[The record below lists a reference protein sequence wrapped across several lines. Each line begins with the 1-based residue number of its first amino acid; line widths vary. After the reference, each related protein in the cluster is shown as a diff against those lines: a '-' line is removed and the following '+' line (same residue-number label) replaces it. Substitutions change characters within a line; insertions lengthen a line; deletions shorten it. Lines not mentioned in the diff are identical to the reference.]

1 LGPAAATSPKEAA
14 SPTKQLVLQDL
25 RTSEKPMSAAGVSAT
40 IGMSNDTTLAAA
52 GLEGHQFHR
61 PIIAAMAGTVTVRT
75 TNVSISRPTPMMNP
89 VCTIAERLP
98 NSRPNIEAAKMMPA
112 EVMTPPVERTARMMP
127 ERMPEPDSS
136 RIRVI
141 NSRL

>member
-1 LGPAAATSPKEAA
+1 MP
-14 SPTKQLVLQDL
+14 LV
-25 RTSEKPMSAAGVSAT
+25 TGWTEISAAHGATLVSAPS
-40 IGMSNDTTLAAA
+40 GVPVVSVAWVALV
-52 GLEGHQFHR
+52 GHQFAF
-61 PIIAAMAGTVTVRT
+61 PTNAAMAGTVTVRT
-75 TNVSISRPTPMMNP
+75 TKVSIKRPMPTMNP
-89 VCTIAERLP
+89 ICVMVERLP
-98 NSRPNIEAAKMMPA
+98 NSRPNIEAAKIMPA

>member
-14 SPTKQLVLQDL
+14 STTKQLVLQDL
-25 RTSEKPMSAAGVSAT
+25 RTSEKPLSAAEVSAT
-40 IGMSNDTTLAAA
+40 IGISNDATLAAV
-52 GLEGHQFHR
+52 GSEGHQFAR
-61 PIIAAMAGTVTVRT
+61 PIIAARAGTVMLRT

-89 VCTIAERLP
+89 VCTMVERLP
-98 NSRPNIEAAKMMPA
+98 NNRPNIEAAKIMPA

-127 ERMPEPDSS
+127 VRIPEPDSS